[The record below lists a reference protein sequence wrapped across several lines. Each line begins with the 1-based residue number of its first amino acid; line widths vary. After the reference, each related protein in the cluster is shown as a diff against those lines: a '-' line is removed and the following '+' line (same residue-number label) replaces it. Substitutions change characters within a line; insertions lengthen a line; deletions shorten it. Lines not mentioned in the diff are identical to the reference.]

1 MSESSDSA
9 GTGELAGSGVAL
21 SAGAIVG
28 AGVAVAAGAIVG
40 NVRAFAGSARGAVAT
55 VRELAA
61 RCCAIVNAV
70 PTAAITVIRA
80 TSEVRA
86 RVLFECRA
94 ARTCNAWPASLAG
107 GGSARCCSTCCAR
120 GGGALGSVLTA
131 GSAAVGL
138 EPTDTGASRSTTL
151 STVRCGNLAGR
162 REEGG
167 GGGTCLSSKL
177 GALGGAAEME
187 LGLGGLGG
195 GATFIGPEGR
205 SLGRGGRGGAG
216 ARDTGCSP
224 DTVRFGGAGGPSG
237 AV

>member
-107 GGSARCCSTCCAR
+107 AGDATLTFNRVNVPGVAPEWRFVSSSYTFADPVPEPSSLWL
-120 GGGALGSVLTA
+120 LGS
-131 GSAAVGL
+131 GIAVFV
-138 EPTDTGASRSTTL
+138 SRQRL
-151 STVRCGNLAGR
+151 R
-162 REEGG
+162 RR
-167 GGGTCLSSKL
+167 TR
-177 GALGGAAEME
+177 AE
-187 LGLGGLGG
+187 
-195 GATFIGPEGR
+195 
-205 SLGRGGRGGAG
+205 
-216 ARDTGCSP
+216 
-224 DTVRFGGAGGPSG
+224 
-237 AV
+237 